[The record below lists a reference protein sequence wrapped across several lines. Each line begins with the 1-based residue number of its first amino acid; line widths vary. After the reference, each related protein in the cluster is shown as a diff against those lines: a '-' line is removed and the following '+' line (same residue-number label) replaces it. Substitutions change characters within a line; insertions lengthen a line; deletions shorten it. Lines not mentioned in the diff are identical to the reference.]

1 MKRAVFVLA
10 LALAACMSSGRPLGK
25 PATLYVG
32 DMVRYAG
39 GPTVAFRRIV
49 TDSRCPPNVTC
60 IQKGDITVE
69 VLVRTGD
76 QWQPLT
82 LNFDRTP
89 KGTVGDRTIE
99 LKDATPPRST
109 PPAITIVAM

>member
-10 LALAACMSSGRPLGK
+10 LAACVSSGRPLGK

-32 DMVRYAG
+32 DMVRYTG
-39 GPTVAFRRIV
+39 DTTIAFRRV
-49 TDSRCPPNVTC
+49 VSDSRCPPNVTC

-69 VLVRTGD
+69 VLVKSGD
-76 QWQPLT
+76 TWQPLT
-82 LNFDRTP
+82 LNFDQTP
-89 KGTVGDRTIE
+89 RGTVGNRTIE

-109 PPAITIVAM
+109 PPAITVVAM